1 MEINGYEIAYSEA
14 ELDKMLNEQMLPVVL
29 IDENFEGYKAL
40 PEGDQ
45 KALRHLVAAAKI
57 MNEVSQEQDH
67 HMNIAQR
74 KALEEAAKNSSY
86 AAKALRLF
94 RSLNGVEGLNGID
107 AKPVEIFK
115 GISGLPGRNFY
126 PTDLTAAEF
135 HTIIKKM
142 LEEGKVD
149 EVRKILSART
159 MVRRDG
165 SELKAIDYTEYFAK
179 AFSAIANELEV
190 AAHYTTD
197 EAFKD
202 FLGWQA
208 QALIQNNEDMDMLA
222 DKHWAVLQD
231 SVLEFTLGRECY
243 DDAITPSVFE
253 NEELMALINKHN
265 IEVNSKD
272 MLGIRV
278 GIVNKAGTELLLKFK
293 DQMKALAKKMPFADR
308 YEQNI
313 NKSDDLKQTMVDVD
327 LAALTGD
334 YAQCRGGI
342 TTAQNLPNND
352 KLAIKTGGGRRNVY
366 HRQVRMSVDKEKNKK
381 LLEKLVAPELHKYFD
396 PEMDHLFVIG
406 HENGHSLGP
415 DSRYQTALGQYKH
428 IIEEHKADVVSIA
441 FMPEYVKSGVI
452 DDETL
457 KKIYVTHVVYRLFGK
472 AKPQLSL
479 PHRVA
484 ELIELNYLLENK
496 AISFDEDMKLH
507 INFERFPV
515 VMNQLL
521 EDTVAVQLSMSPQKA
536 KDFIERYSNWSE
548 VSQKIAAVHAE
559 LGVKPYKDIKMFF

>member
-29 IDENFEGYKAL
+29 IDEQFEGYQKLQEGDKKAL
-40 PEGDQ
+40 
-45 KALRHLVAAAKI
+45 KHLVAAAKI

-67 HMNIAQR
+67 HMNIVQR
-74 KALEEAAKNSSY
+74 KALEKATISSSY
-86 AAKALRLF
+86 AAKALKLF
-94 RSLNGVEGLNGID
+94 MSLNGVEGLNGLD
-107 AKPVEIFK
+107 AEPVEIFK

-126 PTDLTAAEF
+126 PVDLTVGEF
-135 HTIIKKM
+135 HKIIQKM
-142 LEEGKVD
+142 LEDGKVD

-165 SELKAIDYTEYFAK
+165 EVLKAIDYTEYFAK
-179 AFSAIANELEV
+179 EFSAIANELEV

-197 EAFKD
+197 EKFKD
-202 FLGWQA
+202 YLGWQA

-231 SVLEFTLGRECY
+231 SELEFTLSRECY

-253 NEELMALINKHN
+253 NSALMALLNRYN

-278 GIVNKAGTELLLKFK
+278 GIVNKQGTELLLKFK
-293 DQMKALAKKMPFADR
+293 DLMKELAAKMPFAER

-313 NKSDDLKQTMVDVD
+313 NKSDELKQTMVDAD

-352 KLAIKTGGGRRNVY
+352 KLSIKTGGGRRNVY
-366 HRQVRMSVDKEKNKK
+366 HRQVRMSVDKEKNRK
-381 LLEKLVAPELHKYFD
+381 LLERLVAPELHRYFD
-396 PEMDHLFVIG
+396 PETDHLFVIG

-415 DSRYQTALGQYKH
+415 DSKYQTGLGQYKH
-428 IIEEHKADVVSIA
+428 IIEEHKADIVSMA
-441 FMPEYVKSGVI
+441 FMPEYVKAGVI

-507 INFERFPV
+507 IDFERFPQ
-515 VMNQLL
+515 VMRQLL
-521 EDTVAVQLSMSPQKA
+521 EDTVEIQLSMSPQKA
-536 KDFIERYSNWSE
+536 KEFIERYSVWSD